1 MSIRFDINES
11 KIISGIFIITPSIS
25 SDVRG
30 DIWTSFLKNDIEKLL
45 PNNLEFKHD
54 KFSTSNKNVL
64 RGIHGDNKSW
74 KLITCVYG
82 DIQQV
87 VVDLRINS
95 STYKHWQEFR
105 INNKNQQLILIP
117 PNMGN
122 AFYVCSENAVYHY
135 KLAYDG
141 DYIDADEQF
150 SLKWDDETI
159 KIKWLTNTPYLSAR
173 DQ

>member
-105 INNKNQQLILIP
+105 INNKNQRLNKVP
-117 PNMGN
+117 
-122 AFYVCSENAVYHY
+122 
-135 KLAYDG
+135 
-141 DYIDADEQF
+141 
-150 SLKWDDETI
+150 
-159 KIKWLTNTPYLSAR
+159 
-173 DQ
+173 